1 MNILLTTTA
10 DPAGGAMGSGL
21 FLVVYLVAIVAFLY
35 FMMVRPQ
42 KKEQKRIAAMHS
54 AMEMAAGA
62 DSVAAMK
69 VFERF
74 YGE

>member
-1 MNILLTTTA
+1 V
-10 DPAGGAMGSGL
+10 DVGL
-21 FLVVYLVAIVAFLY
+21 
-35 FMMVRPQ
+35 PQ
-42 KKEQKRIAAMHS
+42 LAMHS